1 MEKEKHMNYFI
12 IEKLKLKEEPDYLT
26 NIYDLSILN
35 NIKEKKPY
43 TRNKVKKY
51 FQNIVK
57 TDNTKKINL
66 EKKTQILKV
75 VKKVILSSNTIRKPN
90 YITLKKICLFAQ
102 LFYFILAITLKSRI
116 DKENIILNLLIND
129 KNIPFNVSKNYTNTT
144 NITNDDGIL
153 SYIFNNTFFDFLI
166 NNTKFNNIYNFAKN
180 IKEMIIILVW
190 LFYLYKIIPNWDKI
204 NDALYKIT
212 SYLVSCESNEN
223 NNYFYYL
230 LKDFSILVTKKQYYY
245 KNKNLLSILPPKN
258 GYLPNNNIFLYCINI
273 INNFIGL
280 KSITIKNHKLIS
292 NEDYN
297 DIKVLTLFIE
307 KIFKEELKIYI
318 YKIMK
323 PLIISFIINIIIYNP
338 EYELILYFLMF
349 ILIIVSEFIFLEF
362 IQANELIIDEFIDIY
377 NDSLIKKNRFIYR
390 KNKLI
395 MYFALKNNNYTK
407 KQIIKLIERII
418 DY

>member
-1 MEKEKHMNYFI
+1 MENEKHMNYFI
-12 IEKLKLKEEPDYLT
+12 IERKKLKEEPDYLT

-116 DKENIILNLLIND
+116 DKENIFLNLLIND

-245 KNKNLLSILPPKN
+245 KNKNLLPILPPKN
-258 GYLPNNNIFLYCINI
+258 GYLPDNNIFLYCINI

-323 PLIISFIINIIIYNP
+323 PLIISFIINIIFYNP

-349 ILIIVSEFIFLEF
+349 ILIIVSEFIFIEY

>member
-1 MEKEKHMNYFI
+1 
-12 IEKLKLKEEPDYLT
+12 
-26 NIYDLSILN
+26 
-35 NIKEKKPY
+35 
-43 TRNKVKKY
+43 
-51 FQNIVK
+51 
-57 TDNTKKINL
+57 
-66 EKKTQILKV
+66 
-75 VKKVILSSNTIRKPN
+75 
-90 YITLKKICLFAQ
+90 
-102 LFYFILAITLKSRI
+102 
-116 DKENIILNLLIND
+116 
-129 KNIPFNVSKNYTNTT
+129 
-144 NITNDDGIL
+144 
-153 SYIFNNTFFDFLI
+153 
-166 NNTKFNNIYNFAKN
+166 
-180 IKEMIIILVW
+180 MIIILVW

-280 KSITIKNHKLIS
+280 KSITIKNYKLIS

-297 DIKVLTLFIE
+297 DIKALTLFIE

-323 PLIISFIINIIIYNP
+323 PLIISFIINIIFYNP

>member
-1 MEKEKHMNYFI
+1 MENEKHMNYFI
-12 IEKLKLKEEPDYLT
+12 IERKKLKEEPDYLT

-51 FQNIVK
+51 FQNIIK

-280 KSITIKNHKLIS
+280 KSITIKNYKLIS

-323 PLIISFIINIIIYNP
+323 PLIISFIINIIFYNP

-349 ILIIVSEFIFLEF
+349 ILIIISEFIFIEY
-362 IQANELIIDEFIDIY
+362 IQSNELIIDAFIDIY

>member
-102 LFYFILAITLKSRI
+102 LFYFILTITLKSRI

-204 NDALYKIT
+204 NDTLYKIT

-245 KNKNLLSILPPKN
+245 KNKNLLPILPPKN
-258 GYLPNNNIFLYCINI
+258 GYLPDNNIFLYCINI

-349 ILIIVSEFIFLEF
+349 ILIIVSEFIFIEY

>member
-102 LFYFILAITLKSRI
+102 LFYFILTITLKSRI

-204 NDALYKIT
+204 NDTLYKIT

-245 KNKNLLSILPPKN
+245 KNKNLLPILTPKN
-258 GYLPNNNIFLYCINI
+258 GYLPDNNIFLYCINI